1 MKNFILI
8 FLFII
13 NLLGFMLMYIDKKR
27 AIKHKW
33 RISENA
39 LMTIAIAGGCIGS
52 LLGMYCFRHKT
63 KHPKFTIGIPS
74 ILIIEI
80 ILFFFIYIKY

>member
-1 MKNFILI
+1 MKNFVLI

-13 NLLGFMLMYIDKKR
+13 NLLGFILMYIDKKR
-27 AIKHKW
+27 AVKHKW

-39 LMTIAIAGGCIGS
+39 LITVAIVGGSIGS

-63 KHPKFTIGIPS
+63 KHLKFTFGIPA

-80 ILFFFIYIKY
+80 ILFLLYIN